1 MNVYVYVCM
10 YVSKILVKIY
20 KAIMRTVGKGGQN
33 ILALLL
39 HIKVTADAYIKEGN
53 CAMTCSHFYTKA
65 WYNNDNKLFLHP

>member
-1 MNVYVYVCM
+1 M

-20 KAIMRTVGKGGQN
+20 KAIMPTVGKDGQN

-39 HIKVTADAYIKEGN
+39 PIKVTVNAYIMEGN

-65 WYNNDNKLFLHP
+65 WYKNDNKLFLYP